1 MSVLDAN
8 TPKLYP
14 CNISHFKTW
23 DKKCKMYMVTTV
35 YDRINS
41 TDISNFYLI
50 PIPFLQVSSR
60 KPSKYF
66 LYPTCGKFC
75 RISTNTLYPELSSE
89 SKLCPNSFLK
99 LGRNFHE
106 RRHYSI
112 SWSVCHACFT
122 SAIHD
127 FASDLVHPETNLV
140 IWTLFFVTT
149 FMVFIQHAG
158 IVKGG
163 HPFSHLGNL
172 RSWLAARLHV
182 DSLFL

>member
-8 TPKLYP
+8 IAKLSP
-14 CNISHFKTW
+14 CNISHFKTRN
-23 DKKCKMYMVTTV
+23 KKCKMYMVTTI
-35 YDRINS
+35 YDRIDS
-41 TDISNFYLI
+41 TVISSQHSVADTTFYINFFI
-50 PIPFLQVSSR
+50 NPIPFLQVSSR

-66 LYPTCGKFC
+66 LNSTSGKFAA
-75 RISTNTLYPELSSE
+75 SQTNILYPELSSE

-112 SWSVCHACFT
+112 SWSVGHACFT

-140 IWTLFFVTT
+140 IWIFL
-149 FMVFIQHAG
+149 
-158 IVKGG
+158 
-163 HPFSHLGNL
+163 SHY
-172 RSWLAARLHV
+172 SC
-182 DSLFL
+182 